1 MKFEDIQDST
11 PIIISRNDRSKVEE
25 LLKENNIEYK
35 AYTSPYMLMID
46 SEVSFGYNDYLYD
59 NENNDVINDN
69 ILNLIASKL
78 FYNYSDSIIADWVQ
92 EEIKDIL
99 SKPFIKIY

>member
-1 MKFEDIQDST
+1 MNFEDIQDST
-11 PIIISRNDRSKVEE
+11 PIVISRNDRSKVEE
-25 LLKENNIEYK
+25 LLKENKIEYR

-46 SEVSFGYNDYLYD
+46 SEVSFGYNDYLYE
-59 NENNDVINDN
+59 NENDIIDDDV
-69 ILNLIASKL
+69 LNLIASKL

-92 EEIKDIL
+92 EEIKEIL